1 MNRGHRG
8 SDEEE
13 TLRRVARAFVSLG
26 PSASAV
32 TSVRRAGVSR
42 AAFVSVVTFVSSVLA
57 LGIAPAQAELAYFA
71 TGRTLSIKAHRVD
84 GNSLVL
90 TLRSGGEV
98 ICDASTIARFAPDE
112 VPYPEPEPIVAEVA
126 APPAAVVPYGELIDK
141 FATEHGVD
149 AKLVRAVI
157 QVESA
162 YRNTARSR
170 KGAMGLMQL
179 MPDTARQYGVKDP
192 YDPASN
198 IEGGVKY
205 LKALLQR
212 LPRDLALAAYNAG
225 EAAVL
230 RAKGIPPYPETRN
243 YVSQIIQLLGR

>member
-1 MNRGHRG
+1 MNKGHKERNG
-8 SDEEE
+8 GHARA
-13 TLRRVARAFVSLG
+13 TLVSPAAFVSFVTFVSL
-26 PSASAV
+26 SASAV
-32 TSVRRAGVSR
+32 
-42 AAFVSVVTFVSSVLA
+42 
-57 LGIAPAQAELAYFA
+57 PARAELAYFA

-98 ICDASTIARFAPDE
+98 ICDASTIARFEPDE
-112 VPYPEPEPIVAEVA
+112 VPYPEPEPIVTEVA
-126 APPAAVVPYGELIDK
+126 TPPAAVPYGELIDK
-141 FATEHGVD
+141 FSTEHGVD

-225 EAAVL
+225 EAAVQ

-243 YVSQIIQLLGR
+243 YVSQVIQLLGR

>member
-1 MNRGHRG
+1 LLG
-8 SDEEE
+8 SP
-13 TLRRVARAFVSLG
+13 VAARAE
-26 PSASAV
+26 
-32 TSVRRAGVSR
+32 
-42 AAFVSVVTFVSSVLA
+42 
-57 LGIAPAQAELAYFA
+57 IAYFA

-98 ICDASTIARFAPDE
+98 ICDASTIARFEPDE
-112 VPYPEPEPIVAEVA
+112 VPYPEPEPIAAEVA
-126 APPAAVVPYGELIDK
+126 TTPAAVPYGELIDK
-141 FATEHGVD
+141 FSTEHGVD

-205 LKALLQR
+205 LKALLER

-225 EAAVL
+225 EAAVQ

-243 YVSQIIQLLGR
+243 YVSQVIQLLGR

>member
-1 MNRGHRG
+1 M
-8 SDEEE
+8 
-13 TLRRVARAFVSLG
+13 TF
-26 PSASAV
+26 
-32 TSVRRAGVSR
+32 
-42 AAFVSVVTFVSSVLA
+42 VTFVSSVLA
-57 LGIAPAQAELAYFA
+57 LGVAPAQAELAYFA

-84 GNSLVL
+84 GGSLVL
-90 TLRSGGEV
+90 TLRGGGEI

-112 VPYPEPEPIVAEVA
+112 VPYPEPEPVAVEA
-126 APPAAVVPYGELIDK
+126 STPPSPAVPYGELIDK
-141 FATEHGVD
+141 FSSEHGVD

-179 MPDTARQYGVKDP
+179 MPETARQYGVKDP
-192 YDPASN
+192 YDPAAN
-198 IEGGVKY
+198 IEGGVKH
-205 LKALLQR
+205 LKTLLER

-225 EAAVL
+225 EAAVQ
-230 RAKGIPPYPETRN
+230 RSHGIPPYPETRN

>member
-1 MNRGHRG
+1 VTAAALVFP
-8 SDEEE
+8 S
-13 TLRRVARAFVSLG
+13 TFVSR
-26 PSASAV
+26 S
-32 TSVRRAGVSR
+32 T
-42 AAFVSVVTFVSSVLA
+42 FVSFVTFVSSVLA
-57 LGIAPAQAELAYFA
+57 LGVAPARAELAYFA

-98 ICDASTIARFAPDE
+98 ICDASTIARFEPDE
-112 VPYPEPEPIVAEVA
+112 VPYPEPESIVAEVA
-126 APPAAVVPYGELIDK
+126 APPAAVPYGELIDK
-141 FATEHGVD
+141 FSTEHGVD

-205 LKALLQR
+205 LKALLER

-225 EAAVL
+225 EAAVQ

>member
-1 MNRGHRG
+1 IRCP
-8 SDEEE
+8 
-13 TLRRVARAFVSLG
+13 LL
-26 PSASAV
+26 AV
-32 TSVRRAGVSR
+32 TRCLLVEGSLCGAGSLCVADSLC
-42 AAFVSVVTFVSSVLA
+42 VLCHLCVLCA
-57 LGIAPAQAELAYFA
+57 CARNTAS
-71 TGRTLSIKAHRVD
+71 GRTLSIKAHRVD
-84 GNSLVL
+84 GGSLVL

-112 VPYPEPEPIVAEVA
+112 VPYPEPEPIVTEVA
-126 APPAAVVPYGELIDK
+126 LPPAAAVPYGELIDK
-141 FATEHGVD
+141 FSTEHGVD

-212 LPRDLALAAYNAG
+212 
-225 EAAVL
+225 
-230 RAKGIPPYPETRN
+230 
-243 YVSQIIQLLGR
+243 

>member
-1 MNRGHRG
+1 VNKGHKG
-8 SDEEE
+8 ADGAAASG
-13 TLRRVARAFVSLG
+13 VARLLDVRSALVSPPAFVIFVAVVSLLG
-26 PSASAV
+26 SPVAA
-32 TSVRRAGVSR
+32 RAE
-42 AAFVSVVTFVSSVLA
+42 
-57 LGIAPAQAELAYFA
+57 IAYFA

-98 ICDASTIARFAPDE
+98 ICDASTIARFEPDE

-126 APPAAVVPYGELIDK
+126 TPPATVPYGELIDK
-141 FATEHGVD
+141 FSTEHGVD

-179 MPDTARQYGVKDP
+179 MPDTARQYGVTDP

-225 EAAVL
+225 EAAVQ

-243 YVSQIIQLLGR
+243 YVSQVIQLLGR